1 MAARVG
7 QQKWGV
13 LIANAMCGAP
23 PQNRP
28 RQNVAPG
35 VVMPLESPRAAE
47 WKRSGRE
54 VSRPGADLGKAMTW
68 LGVGA
73 VMPRQR
79 PRTELAAVAGKWRG
93 GQNERATL
101 GPRKIGNFRAK

>member
-1 MAARVG
+1 M
-7 QQKWGV
+7 
-13 LIANAMCGAP
+13 L
-23 PQNRP
+23 
-28 RQNVAPG
+28 
-35 VVMPLESPRAAE
+35 LESPRAAE

-79 PRTELAAVAGKWRG
+79 PRTELAAVAGNGEVAERS
-93 GQNERATL
+93 ERACHTWSAE
-101 GPRKIGNFRAK
+101 NWEF

>member
-1 MAARVG
+1 M
-7 QQKWGV
+7 
-13 LIANAMCGAP
+13 I
-23 PQNRP
+23 
-28 RQNVAPG
+28 
-35 VVMPLESPRAAE
+35 PLESPRAAG

-79 PRTELAAVAGKWRG
+79 ARTELARLLEICREVRTSVPHLVRGKLR
-93 GQNERATL
+93 NL
-101 GPRKIGNFRAK
+101 DLNNFYTGIIFGDFPLMLVLTN